1 MLACTALVGCSDDV
15 IDNIAQDNN
24 EVKKMDTY
32 VTISIDASTSSSR
45 ATTVDGDEHNN
56 AEHSGHE
63 NAGSDQENAVNEV
76 LVILTKGTYEA
87 NKATGIVEI
96 LSKNNFSQNEQT
108 KIWTK
113 NVPYRMDETG
123 NYKALVV
130 INPVSELRTK
140 IESLKGDHASAY
152 TEVCNFSSPS
162 GITTLSDGKSSFMM
176 ANREAVTIIVDESH
190 NSPDNAAGKKEED
203 LISVERAASK
213 ITFRWKPEDTS
224 AGTGVNVYP
233 VTVKTKAYKAKVEQ
247 YWYMKKDAENN
258 DKYYYAKF
266 NLAKV
271 GTTQYYILLDE
282 GKSVVGGQL
291 NVKDV
296 LGVFVDNGETHN
308 GRPDGTSN
316 DIDTKLLTNVTST
329 VQGNN
334 ADLSNF
340 IATLTFNQEET
351 TSPAD
356 KTYYIKL
363 EQYALTN
370 LSTSVY
376 TVRHVSAGEKDK
388 YTGDVETMNLLGNDF
403 QYLIDPYSG
412 DKSGTGYDATKASTW
427 FTHTLTEVET
437 EANSL
442 GTSSASTTKYFKPL
456 PGSYSNSD
464 YDSKHNVE
472 AKDITP
478 EYTETGAWL
487 AYCNENAV
495 LANKQV
501 KGLVTGIVFVGKIYS
516 DESCTKEQTVQKMYK
531 YDNIYYETLRAL
543 LNANP
548 GVSAFASLTENSSD
562 SDAKAAGI
570 VVYNG
575 GTCFYYSSQ
584 IEHYDNDT
592 YDATTN
598 KWTDNGLGIMENA
611 IMRNNI
617 YSLSV
622 KTLGE
627 IGSATLELE
636 GDESTVDQGAYI
648 TMQAKIL
655 PWIVRFNDI
664 EF

>member
-1 MLACTALVGCSDDV
+1 MLACTALVGCSDDD
-15 IDNIAQDNN
+15 IIQGGNEQQ
-24 EVKKMDTY
+24 EVKQMDTY

-45 ATTVDGDEHNN
+45 TTIDGDGHNN

-63 NAGSDQENAVNEV
+63 NDGSEEENTVKEV
-76 LVILTKGTYEA
+76 LVILTKGSYD
-87 NKATGIVEI
+87 ATKVNGIVEV
-96 LSKNNFSQNEQT
+96 LSVNNFSQNTGT
-108 KIWTK
+108 KVWTK

-123 NYKALVV
+123 DYKALVV
-130 INPVSELRTK
+130 INPVSTLKTK
-140 IESLKGDHASAY
+140 IESLNGNHAEAY
-152 TEVCNFSSPS
+152 DEVCEFSSS
-162 GITTLSDGKSSFMM
+162 SSITTNEDGTRSFMM
-176 ANREAVTIIVDESH
+176 ANREDITIKVDESH
-190 NSPDNAAGKKEED
+190 NSPEHAAGKTDKD
-203 LISVERAASK
+203 VISVERAASK
-213 ITFRWKPEDTS
+213 ITFRWKPADTS
-224 AGTGVNVYP
+224 AGIGANVYP

-247 YWYMKKDAENN
+247 YWYMKKDDNGN

-271 GTTQYYILLDE
+271 GDNQYYILLNE
-282 GKSVVGGQL
+282 GKTVVGGQL
-291 NVKDV
+291 DPNDV
-296 LGVFVDNGETHN
+296 LGVYQDKGATHN
-308 GRPDGTSN
+308 GRPDGASK
-316 DIDTKLLTNVTST
+316 DINTKLLENVTST

-370 LSTSVY
+370 LSKSVY
-376 TVRHVSAGEKDK
+376 TVRHVSAGEIDK
-388 YTGDVETMNLLGNDF
+388 YTGDVETMELLGNDY
-403 QYLIDPYSG
+403 QYLIDPNSKT
-412 DKSGTGYDATKASTW
+412 KSSTGYNETSVSSW
-427 FTHTLTEVET
+427 FDNTLTEVET
-437 EANSL
+437 AANLL
-442 GTSSASTTKYFKPL
+442 GTSSTSTTDYFKPL
-456 PGSYSNSD
+456 PGSYSKND
-464 YDSKHNVE
+464 YDSEVDVN
-472 AKDITP
+472 ANTITP
-478 EYTETGAWL
+478 EYNETGAWL
-487 AYCNENAV
+487 AYCNENSV

-516 DESCTKEQTVQKMYK
+516 NKECTSEQTVQKMYK

-548 GVSAFASLTENSSD
+548 GVEAFESLTENSSD
-562 SDAKAAGI
+562 KQAEDEGI
-570 VVYNG
+570 VVYKG

-592 YDATTN
+592 YDATTK

-627 IGSATLELE
+627 IGSATLKLE